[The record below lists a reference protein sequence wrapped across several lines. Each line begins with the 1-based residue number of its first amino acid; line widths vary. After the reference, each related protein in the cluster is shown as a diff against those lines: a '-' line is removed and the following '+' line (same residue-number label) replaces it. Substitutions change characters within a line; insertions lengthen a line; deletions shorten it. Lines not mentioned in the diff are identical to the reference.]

1 MYRLLIIS
9 WTVNNI
15 HAYTCDYCLNLCLQ
29 TSKKK
34 KKKRNEALTKYK
46 GRKERKVQ
54 L

>member
-1 MYRLLIIS
+1 MHILVTIVLTYVFRQ
-9 WTVNNI
+9 
-15 HAYTCDYCLNLCLQ
+15 A
-29 TSKKK
+29 KK